1 MRILLVEDD
10 DLLAAGIRDTLERA
24 LYAVEWVADGPHAL
38 AALQTNTFDLLI
50 LDLGLPGLDGIEVLK
65 RLRAGGTGAATP
77 VLILSARDAAPARV
91 LGLDAGADDYL
102 IKPFDVDELLARVRV
117 LQRRQRGAAVNIIEH
132 GPLRLDPQSLTVTI
146 EGRPVVLQRREFML
160 LARLLQSPG
169 QVLSRTQLEEAI
181 YGWDAGVESNTVDV
195 HIHKLRR
202 KLYPEVIRTVRGVG
216 YIADPPPPSLSA

>member
-1 MRILLVEDD
+1 VRILLVEDD

-38 AALQTNTFDLLI
+38 AALQTNTFDLVI

-65 RLRAGGTGAATP
+65 RVRAGGAGAATP
-77 VLILSARDAAPARV
+77 VLILSARDTAPARV

-216 YIADPPPPSLSA
+216 YIADPPTPSLSA

>member
-1 MRILLVEDD
+1 VRILLVEDD

-38 AALQTNTFDLLI
+38 AALQTNTFDLVI

-65 RLRAGGTGAATP
+65 RVRAGGAGAATP
-77 VLILSARDAAPARV
+77 VLILSARDTAPARV